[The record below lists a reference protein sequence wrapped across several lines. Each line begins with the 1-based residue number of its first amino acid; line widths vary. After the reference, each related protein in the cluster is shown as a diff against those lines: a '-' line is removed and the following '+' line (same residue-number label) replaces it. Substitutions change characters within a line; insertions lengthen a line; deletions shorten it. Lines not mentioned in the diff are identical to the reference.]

1 MKVVEINTARKNVK
15 FRKDDESLKISICGV
30 QITIIHRSFQREKP
44 RRKTWCMNTWGYTTI
59 HSAAKWNKKHQSSR
73 KNEIFWHYV
82 TRN

>member
-44 RRKTWCMNTWGYTTI
+44 RRKT
-59 HSAAKWNKKHQSSR
+59 
-73 KNEIFWHYV
+73 
-82 TRN
+82 